1 MTAALEGMRI
11 LDMAWL
17 GPGPFCS
24 TILGDLGAEV
34 IKIYE
39 ARPERRGG
47 PVTLIFS
54 DLPDFPGWRNCKTM
68 GLDLKAEEGRG
79 IFYDLA
85 RTADVVVE
93 GFRPGVMKRL
103 GLDYDTIKEINP
115 RIVYASLTGYWQ
127 DGPYRDVVGHD
138 INYLSIGGLLGM
150 TGLPGGPP
158 VIPGTVLAD
167 FAAGGMSAA
176 VGILAALTARGRTG
190 KGQYVD
196 VSLTDAVVELTSLQ
210 IIPYIILGIVPKRGE
225 TMLTGEWP
233 WYNVYETKDGKY
245 ISIAA
250 LEPWFYANLCQLI
263 GREDFLEHQ
272 YATGEKREE
281 IFRSFRET
289 FLTKD
294 RDEWVEILRRKD
306 TCVAPVYSI
315 DEVVTDPQLIAR
327 GMITEVDHPTL
338 GRIKQVG
345 SMLKLSESP
354 FQVRNWSQR
363 FGQHTEEILTG
374 LGYSKEDIDRLR
386 ETEVIG

>member
-263 GREDFLEHQ
+263 GREDFIEHQ